1 MPPRGLCGPEE
12 SLGGKDRTDETQ
24 AGFLTFFFYLLIVD
38 RRHAQAPPP
47 PKKHDYG
54 MLLST
59 IGFVLSMWEGQKIS
73 RKASEIIEK
82 SMENQPKPKETNGFQ
97 RESSKQ
103 VQK

>member
-1 MPPRGLCGPEE
+1 
-12 SLGGKDRTDETQ
+12 
-24 AGFLTFFFYLLIVD
+24 
-38 RRHAQAPPP
+38 
-47 PKKHDYG
+47 

-59 IGFVLSMWEGQKIS
+59 IGFVLSMWEGQKMS

-82 SMENQPKPKETNGFQ
+82 SMENQPKPKKTNGFQ

>member
-1 MPPRGLCGPEE
+1 MGV
-12 SLGGKDRTDETQ
+12 SLTGQQVTIR
-24 AGFLTFFFYLLIVD
+24 FYV
-38 RRHAQAPPP
+38 A
-47 PKKHDYG
+47 DYG

-73 RKASEIIEK
+73 RKASQIIEK

-97 RESSKQ
+97 TESSKQ